1 MRLTND
7 SFISS
12 NDLSIDEF
20 SVLIDDTNCFVM
32 SKIAAIIES
41 DLSTGTFGE
50 SPCLLESSI
59 VISTG
64 FCLFV
69 DISTSIPSRDSSRL
83 GCLCR

>member
-1 MRLTND
+1 
-7 SFISS
+7 
-12 NDLSIDEF
+12 
-20 SVLIDDTNCFVM
+20 M
-32 SKIAAIIES
+32 SEIAAIIES
-41 DLSTGTFGE
+41 GLSTGTFGE

-69 DISTSIPSRDSSRL
+69 DISMSIPSRGSYKL